1 MDLLSAS
8 NPSCF
13 LQGGSMLSNQ
23 TLSRRSFLAA
33 TSCFGAAVAF
43 AKLLP
48 LPALGEDLAQDAR
61 IAQTP
66 LVDKGF
72 ASVRKIGNGVY
83 ATISDFSKGA
93 QTICNGGF
101 LIGRDAALLI
111 EGFASPAGAGF
122 QMDTLRDRKSTRL
135 NSSHV
140 RISYAVF
147 CLKKKNLT
155 HHVRS
160 AANHAARLN

>member
-1 MDLLSAS
+1 
-8 NPSCF
+8 
-13 LQGGSMLSNQ
+13 MLSNQ
-23 TLSRRSFLAA
+23 ALSRRSFLAA

-48 LPALGEDLAQDAR
+48 LPALGEDLAQDSR

-72 ASVRKIGNGVY
+72 ASVRKMGNGVY

-122 QMDTLRDRKSTRL
+122 QMDTLRTLPTQATPAPTSSPVSPTRTSSLPATCSSTPG
-135 NSSHV
+135 
-140 RISYAVF
+140 I
-147 CLKKKNLT
+147 
-155 HHVRS
+155 RS
-160 AANHAARLN
+160 PSTPPFPPGARR

>member
-8 NPSCF
+8 NPGHF

-111 EGFASPAGAGF
+111 EGFAADEEAAVADGLGALGEIG
-122 QMDTLRDRKSTRL
+122 DGG
-135 NSSHV
+135 V
-140 RISYAVF
+140 
-147 CLKKKNLT
+147 
-155 HHVRS
+155 
-160 AANHAARLN
+160 